1 MNGLPASNSYFRYM
15 QFYFGWFGS
24 PILLTGD
31 YPRVMRSLVDSKAL
45 RFYQSHC
52 FFLVDFTESRSVV
65 LLKKVFPPGF
75 QSFCP

>member
-1 MNGLPASNSYFRYM
+1 MSSTSITIDPSELTVMNCLPSFNSFFRYM

-45 RFYQSHC
+45 RFYQSH
-52 FFLVDFTESRSVV
+52 FFFS
-65 LLKKVFPPGF
+65 
-75 QSFCP
+75 